1 MSTTAGPGA
10 RTRATS
16 WDEVETANGGAGNDT
31 LLAYDDGGFSL
42 LGGAGD
48 DVLSGSQGD
57 DRVERVGDDRL
68 EAGDVV
74 GAILMGGSAT
84 TSGGRPLLEGA
95 PAATSSTSRPTTCP
109 TRPVRQSR
117 AGRRDEDV
125 AVVDR
130 TDMADPDCETVTTR
144 DRPRRWRRA
153 ARS

>member
-74 GAILMGGSAT
+74 GAILIGGSAT
-84 TSGGRPLLEGA
+84 TSWWAAAPGGRPGSDLLDVSADDLPDAPGA
-95 PAATSSTSRPTTCP
+95 AIT
-109 TRPVRQSR
+109 
-117 AGRRDEDV
+117 
-125 AVVDR
+125 
-130 TDMADPDCETVTTR
+130 
-144 DRPRRWRRA
+144 RRA
-153 ARS
+153 QG